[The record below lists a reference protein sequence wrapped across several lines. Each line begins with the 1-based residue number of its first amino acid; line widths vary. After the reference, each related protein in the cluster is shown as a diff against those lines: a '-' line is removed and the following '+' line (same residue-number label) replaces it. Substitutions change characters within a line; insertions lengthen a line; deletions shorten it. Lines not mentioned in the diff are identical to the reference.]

1 MTIAQVWVEAGGGY
15 SGFQVTGM
23 LEWGQQSKPKRIP
36 KAINPPPPTK
46 KNPWG
51 FQQNPQKIHGQK
63 LNTKKSHAVLP
74 SLKNFQKTLN
84 GVTCTVFGSTIFAEL
99 RGRDARALP
108 QIFKLFWIPPKN
120 PYLNPATATPKNT
133 CPIFLPKKIAESKIS
148 NPKMSFDHPRHLK
161 SELPDHPRRLPLPWE
176 QTGRLHFSPSLVY
189 WRLTLSWNKS

>member
-1 MTIAQVWVEAGGGY
+1 MTIAQVWVEGGVLRISSDGDVRM
-15 SGFQVTGM
+15 GATIKTQKNP
-23 LEWGQQSKPKRIP
+23 WGNQ
-36 KAINPPPPTK
+36 APPPKK
-46 KNPWG
+46 KNPWD

-133 CPIFLPKKIAESKIS
+133 CPIFLPKKIPESKIS